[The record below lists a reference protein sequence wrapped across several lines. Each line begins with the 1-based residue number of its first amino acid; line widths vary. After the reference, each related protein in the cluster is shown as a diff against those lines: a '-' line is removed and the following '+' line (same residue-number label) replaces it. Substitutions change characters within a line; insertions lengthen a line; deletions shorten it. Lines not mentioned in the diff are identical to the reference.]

1 MALLRITLL
10 CSFLISSQ
18 VCSMPTNCIFR
29 WDFVK
34 STHNLLDKMGGLFPR
49 ECLKENI
56 VIKFPKSA
64 LQLNDF
70 NKKIA
75 VYKIM
80 EHIDSLFANDT
91 HPESWDPEKM
101 DVFLHKV
108 YRLTEYN
115 ECILGK
121 THRLVDDW
129 PARED
134 ALRNY
139 FDELATFLRNEDNSV
154 CAWEVVRKE
163 LLLVLH
169 NILRPKSSKE

>member
-1 MALLRITLL
+1 MALFRIILL

-18 VCSMPTNCIFR
+18 VCSTLRNCIFR

-34 STHNLLDKMGGLFPR
+34 SAHNLLDNMGGLFPR
-49 ECLKENI
+49 ECLKEK
-56 VIKFPKSA
+56 IKKTFPISG
-64 LQLNDF
+64 LQLNGS
-70 NKKIA
+70 NKKIT

-80 EHIDSLFANDT
+80 EHIDSLFANET

-101 DVFLHKV
+101 DVFRHKV

-115 ECILGK
+115 KCILGK
-121 THRLVDDW
+121 THGPMEDSPSRD
-129 PARED
+129 D

-139 FDELATFLRNEDNSV
+139 FDELATFLRNKDNSF

-163 LLLVLH
+163 LLLVL
-169 NILRPKSSKE
+169 NKILHRNSSKE